1 MISYIHN
8 SPFSRILDTSEKL
21 LDFFM
26 AMPSLSTQVNLIKT
40 PKKTN
45 DATINSNEIDQS
57 KCFEDKMFKEAKFN
71 GLKTIIIKSISKVI
85 AVLMK
90 NEGLRFGKKIE
101 RCHTY

>member
-8 SPFSRILDTSEKL
+8 SPFSRIFDTSEKL

-26 AMPSLSTQVNLIKT
+26 AMPSLSTQVNLIKM

-57 KCFEDKMFKEAKFN
+57 KCFEGKMFKEDNYYKEYQQSYRGFN
-71 GLKTIIIKSISKVI
+71 
-85 AVLMK
+85 
-90 NEGLRFGKKIE
+90 EE
-101 RCHTY
+101 

>member
-26 AMPSLSTQVNLIKT
+26 AMPSLSTQVNLIKM

-45 DATINSNEIDQS
+45 DATINS
-57 KCFEDKMFKEAKFN
+57 N